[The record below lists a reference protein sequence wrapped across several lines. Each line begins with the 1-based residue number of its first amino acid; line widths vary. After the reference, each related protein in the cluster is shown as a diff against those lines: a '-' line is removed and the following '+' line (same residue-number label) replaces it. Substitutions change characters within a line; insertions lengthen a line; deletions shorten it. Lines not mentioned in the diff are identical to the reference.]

1 MGASETAQLQAV
13 LDELLQGRDQLR
25 VLEAGCGSTSHLRL
39 PAGATL
45 VGIDISEKQ
54 LARNTRLDERI
65 LGDVQAHDLGV
76 ETFDVII
83 CWDVLEH
90 LPQPVR
96 ALDRFVRAIRP
107 GGVIV
112 LALPHARSLKGLV
125 TKATPHA
132 FHVWF
137 YRRILGQPLA
147 GTEDRAP
154 FPTFMRSAIVPD
166 RIVQF
171 AAAHQLDARLVLL
184 YEGGVQLRVRR
195 KSRLADLAFAAVGRL
210 SRAASRGAYDANAS
224 DAIIVLRKACS

>member
-1 MGASETAQLQAV
+1 MGAPETAQLQAV
-13 LDELLQGRDQLR
+13 LDELLHGRDQLR
-25 VLEAGCGSTSHLRL
+25 VLEAGCGSTSHVRL
-39 PAGATL
+39 PEGATL

-65 LGDVQAHDLGV
+65 LGDLQVHDLGV

-90 LPQPVR
+90 LPEPER
-96 ALDRFVRAIRP
+96 ALERFVRAIRRD
-107 GGVIV
+107 GVIV

-137 YRRILGQPLA
+137 YRRILGKPLA
-147 GTEDRAP
+147 GTDDRAP
-154 FPTFMRSAIVPD
+154 FPTFMRNSIIPD

-171 AAAHQLDARLVLL
+171 AAAHGLHDELVLL
-184 YEGGVQLRVRR
+184 YEGGVQLGVRR
-195 KSRLADLAFAAVGRL
+195 KSRLVDLAFDVVGRV
-210 SRAASRGAYDANAS
+210 SRAATRGAYDANQT
-224 DAIIVLRKACS
+224 DAILVLRKANR